1 LPVISIPRTLR
12 QQLGDQ
18 GTDDLADLLNRTAE
32 EARRDTLVLA
42 EEKYERRL
50 SEELAVTNQNITDT
64 RAELQQNITEV
75 KTELQQNITEVRAE
89 LQQNITE
96 VKTELDQRITEVESR
111 LQTQLAET
119 KADLIRWMFIFWVG
133 QLAAILSML
142 FVFFK

>member
-1 LPVISIPRTLR
+1 MPVISIPGTLR

-18 GTDDLADLLNRTAE
+18 GTDALADLLNRTAE

-42 EEKYERRL
+42 AERYERRI
-50 SEELAVTNQNITDT
+50 SEKMAITNQNISHVSAELQQNVTDA
-64 RAELQQNITEV
+64 RAELQQDI
-75 KTELQQNITEVRAE
+75 AE
-89 LQQNITE
+89 M
-96 VKTELDQRITEVESR
+96 KTELDQRLTEFESR

-133 QLAAILSML
+133 QLAAILSIL